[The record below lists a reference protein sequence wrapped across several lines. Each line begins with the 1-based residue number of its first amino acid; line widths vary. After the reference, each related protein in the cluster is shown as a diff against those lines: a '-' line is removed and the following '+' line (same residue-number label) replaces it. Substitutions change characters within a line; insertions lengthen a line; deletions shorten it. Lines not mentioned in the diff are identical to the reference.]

1 MNEYI
6 NKKQQQEQQQQKEY
20 TFPGTGNL
28 KSLLRIKAPRNP
40 CCKVREVPTVN
51 LSHIRLPQK
60 CHFGRAS
67 GTTIS
72 LYMEGVTLEEYI
84 SFLLL

>member
-6 NKKQQQEQQQQKEY
+6 NKKQQQQQQQKEY
-20 TFPGTGNL
+20 NFPGIGNL
-28 KSLLRIKAPRNP
+28 KSLLRIKAPGNP
-40 CCKVREVPTVN
+40 CCKVREVPAAN

-60 CHFGRAS
+60 CHFGRAG

-72 LYMEGVTLEEYI
+72 FSMEGVTLEEYI